1 MFILNTWQV
10 IIISSNISC
19 TSLVYYTIIY
29 NPKRISLTWSTLTL
43 VDVPKLSRYPLKN
56 YSHLS
61 PYIYT
66 ILQIE
71 KNSPKTVPLGRDWL
85 EMSSP
90 LEREK
95 IEVKEEDDKF
105 RGDSKLSPHIRN
117 MSLAIW
123 AIVNGMGKM
132 HRIVVM
138 CDISKLIVHYYK
150 DSLTR

>member
-1 MFILNTWQV
+1 
-10 IIISSNISC
+10 
-19 TSLVYYTIIY
+19 
-29 NPKRISLTWSTLTL
+29 
-43 VDVPKLSRYPLKN
+43 
-56 YSHLS
+56 
-61 PYIYT
+61 
-66 ILQIE
+66 
-71 KNSPKTVPLGRDWL
+71 
-85 EMSSP
+85 MSSP

-105 RGDSKLSPHIRN
+105 RGDSKLSPHTTN